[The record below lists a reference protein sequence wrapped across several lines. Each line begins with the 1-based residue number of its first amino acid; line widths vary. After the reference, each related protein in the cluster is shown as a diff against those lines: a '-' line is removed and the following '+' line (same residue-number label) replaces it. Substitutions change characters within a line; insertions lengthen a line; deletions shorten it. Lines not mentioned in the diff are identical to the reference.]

1 MPTQVTGPPELDT
14 ATEPSGPQG
23 IPTAGRVSRPVGVV
37 DVVDGLGF
45 DSVVFG
51 AVEV

>member
-1 MPTQVTGPPELDT
+1 MTGPPELDT

-37 DVVDGLGF
+37 DVVDGLG
-45 DSVVFG
+45 DCDTVVFG
-51 AVEV
+51 TVEV